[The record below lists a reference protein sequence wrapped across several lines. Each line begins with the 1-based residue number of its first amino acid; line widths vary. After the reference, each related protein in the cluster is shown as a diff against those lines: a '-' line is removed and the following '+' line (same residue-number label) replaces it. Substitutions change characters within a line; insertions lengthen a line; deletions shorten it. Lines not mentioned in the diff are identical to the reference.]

1 MENNIGERK
10 QNVTTAESKV
20 VGMVLRKP
28 QYMQDFHQKLT
39 HDVFSIDSH
48 KTIYKVMVNLFNESL
63 EPDFDLVR
71 TALQSSN
78 LLDSVGGI
86 DYLNHLKELPTET
99 DFKNKAEYISTIN
112 KAFKSREILKIGKYV
127 QQLEENIDIVDTVAD
142 DIRSRMDFIDT
153 RGNRESAAKISSF
166 LYSAWEVIKEKVENP
181 GIIGI
186 PTGFGNVDSITGGY
200 RGGNLWVVGG
210 RPSHGKT
217 AWILNS
223 ALSTARLGHGVL
235 IYSLEMN
242 EQQLVERFASL
253 ISGIDHTKI
262 MLGNLSPAEVELTME
277 AFQEM
282 NSLPIMISTIYDLE
296 AGEITREIKRVS
308 TMHKIEVV
316 WIDYVQLTTERDG
329 DAVHTIGRISRACKL
344 LAKELDI
351 FIGLVSQL
359 NRNVEMRDDKRPRKA
374 DLRQSG
380 NLEEDADLV
389 AFIYRDEVYNKNEEA
404 NKGILEFI
412 VDKHRNGPI
421 GTLMMRFRKETM
433 GIFADGEQ
441 AEKKR
446 DGLGT
451 PIGEIAKQE
460 LNKLRV

>member
-1 MENNIGERK
+1 MENNKEERI
-10 QNVTTAESKV
+10 QNVITAESKV
-20 VGMVLRKP
+20 IGMVLKYP
-28 QYMQDFHQKLT
+28 KYMQDFNRKVA
-39 HDVFSIDSH
+39 HDVFSTEAH
-48 KTIYKVMVNLFNESL
+48 KLIWKVMVNLFNESL
-63 EPDFDLVR
+63 DPDFDLVV
-71 TALQSSN
+71 ASLQSSD
-78 LLDSVGGI
+78 LLATAGGADYI
-86 DYLNHLKELPTET
+86 DYLRELPSET
-99 DFKNKAEYISTIN
+99 DFRNKDEYISIIT

-127 QQLEENIDIVDTVAD
+127 QQLENNIDIVDTVAD
-142 DIRSRMDFIDT
+142 DIRSRIDFIDT

-166 LYSAWEVIKEKVENP
+166 LYSAWERIKEKVDNP
-181 GIIGI
+181 GIVGI
-186 PTGFGNVDSITGGY
+186 PTGFGNVDSITGGF
-200 RGGNLWVVGG
+200 RGGNLWVIGG

-223 ALSTARLGHGVL
+223 ALRTARKGHSVL

-242 EQQLVERFASL
+242 EQQLIERFASL

-262 MLGNLSPAEVELTME
+262 MLGTMNPAEVNAVME
-277 AFQEM
+277 AFREM
-282 NSLPIMISTIYDLE
+282 NTLPIIISAIYDLE
-296 AGEITREIKRVS
+296 AGEIVREIKRIHALNKVD
-308 TMHKIEVV
+308 VV
-316 WIDYVQLTTERDG
+316 WIDYVQLTAEREG

-389 AFIYRDEVYNKNEEA
+389 AFIYRDEIYNKNEDT

-441 AEKKR
+441 AKEEGDR
-446 DGLGT
+446 LGKT
-451 PIGEIAKQE
+451 IGEIASKKIE
-460 LNKLRV
+460 ELRV